1 MANAPS
7 ASNVMLG
14 RGSLYFQQRT
24 STDSKTGYF
33 QLGNCD
39 QFVWN
44 IATESITLKD
54 YTQQTTAVY
63 KKVNTST
70 DIKFTIHGFEFS
82 KENMGLAT
90 MGTLAN
96 WTQSSGTVTAEV
108 LAPATV
114 TGLKGKSFRT
124 AYRSISAVAVKQGA
138 TTLVLDTDYTIDD
151 ANRGL
156 ITILATSSTVVDGTA
171 LTIDYTKAAITG
183 TTLPLVYGAVNTSG
197 LEGRL
202 WFKSN
207 NTTGPNYDLDVY
219 NALIVPNGD
228 MGLISDEFNSFTL
241 DGTAQSDSAGAY
253 GGSTASPYFTLEQRS

>member
-1 MANAPS
+1 
-7 ASNVMLG
+7 MLG

-39 QFVWN
+39 QFIWN
-44 IATESITLKD
+44 ISGNSIELKD
-54 YTQQTTAVY
+54 FTQQTTAVY
-63 KKVNTST
+63 KKVLTST

-96 WTQSSGTVTAEV
+96 YTQSAGSVVAEV

-114 TGLKGKSFRT
+114 TNLKGKTFRT
-124 AYRSISAVAVKQGA
+124 AFRSISAVALKQGA
-138 TTLVLDTDYTIDD
+138 TTFVLNTDYTIDD

-156 ITILATSSTVVDGTA
+156 ITILTTGAVADGTA
-171 LTIDYTKAAITG
+171 LTVDYTKAAITG

-207 NTTGPNYDLDVY
+207 NTTGPNYDLDVF
-219 NALIVPNGD
+219 NALVVPNGD
-228 MGLISDEFNSFTL
+228 VGLISEEFNSWTL
-241 DGTAQSDSAGAY
+241 EGTAQSDAAGAY
-253 GGSTASPYFTLEQRS
+253 GGSASSPYFTLEQRS